1 MVERIQYV
9 LILLLFVLTGSLDG
23 TSFRTGTN
31 DLQPVLTES
40 TRSDASDAV
49 RNQLSAWTHSC
60 ESQAESPIVTPDQKV
75 VVRQRAAWHDAVE
88 SAFDARVAL
97 NLHDAARPGDAVD
110 DYVISLG
117 RLLI

>member
-23 TSFRTGTN
+23 ASFRN
-31 DLQPVLTES
+31 EVDDLQPVLIES
-40 TRSDASDAV
+40 SRSDAPDAV
-49 RNQLSAWTHSC
+49 RNHLSAWTHSC
-60 ESQAESPIVTPDQKV
+60 ESQAESPVVTLEHKI
-75 VVRQRAAWHDAVE
+75 VVRQRAAQRGVAE
-88 SAFDARVAL
+88 STFGARIAL
-97 NLHDAARPGDAVD
+97 CMHNEARPGDAVD